1 MKKVN
6 EEIKRQILGLLAVVL
21 FVGTIW
27 GIVNSWYFALAREYT
42 RNHFVELALPYRE
55 SFIGAIKE
63 RFALVEGLAS
73 FASAVPEET
82 VSTAFN
88 DFAAGIF
95 DEKKGIRNISIA
107 PGGIQ
112 KYVYPLRTNE
122 IVSGHNL
129 LKDPRP
135 EVQKDIKLAMET
147 GELIISGPYELRQ
160 GGQGLIARKALFR
173 DDSFQGLVTIVLDM
187 PPIYRESGIQDARK
201 ISITLLDA
209 QQRLFFGPE
218 PGENPINL
226 KMQITDEVWQM
237 LVMPKNSWRIEYFRV
252 MQPFFFM
259 TIIIALF
266 SGGGLF
272 LLARKMFSLSRKA
285 RLEQLRYKN
294 LFNSI
299 SDAIFVTD
307 EQRRIIDANQPAL
320 QSMFG
325 YDLDE
330 IAGKDTSLIYASRS
344 DFDKIGNLLS
354 EKSTDRTGTLLEVAL
369 KRKDGSVF
377 PAEIS
382 IPRYLDNRGKTI
394 GKIGIIRDITDRK
407 LAREALHREI
417 EEKKTLLREIHHRV
431 KNNLNI
437 VASLLNLQKNE
448 FQTEVSARQ
457 SFDDMAKRIHSM
469 AMIHDSLYNSG
480 SLSSVTMSTYIRKL
494 ISELN
499 ASLGRPPLIRIDAD
513 LEDIQ
518 LNITS
523 AVPCGILIN
532 ELITNAIKHAFRD
545 RSEGRI
551 HVSLGKKTGTHTIV
565 LTVKDNGSGLNP
577 DFSLESSASLG
588 MRLIQLLTSQLDGT
602 LSYDSNQG
610 ATFSVEFE
618 E

>member
-237 LVMPKNSWRIEYFRV
+237 LVMPKNSWQIEYFRV

-610 ATFSVEFE
+610 ASFSVEFE

>member
-237 LVMPKNSWRIEYFRV
+237 LVMPKNSWQIEYFRV

-518 LNITS
+518 LFPAEFS
-523 AVPCGILIN
+523 S
-532 ELITNAIKHAFRD
+532 TN
-545 RSEGRI
+545 
-551 HVSLGKKTGTHTIV
+551 
-565 LTVKDNGSGLNP
+565 
-577 DFSLESSASLG
+577 
-588 MRLIQLLTSQLDGT
+588 
-602 LSYDSNQG
+602 
-610 ATFSVEFE
+610 
-618 E
+618 